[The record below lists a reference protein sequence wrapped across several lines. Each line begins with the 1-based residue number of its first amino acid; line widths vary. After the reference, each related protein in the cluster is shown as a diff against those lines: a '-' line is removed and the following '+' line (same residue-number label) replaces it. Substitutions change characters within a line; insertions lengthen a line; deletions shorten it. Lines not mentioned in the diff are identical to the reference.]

1 MRQYHGQLGFYRQW
15 MGTKMQT
22 GNFNQRGAF
31 SASPAVDQAQLDEGL
46 RQYMLS
52 IYNYLTVGL
61 VLSGF
66 IAYIVANVPAV
77 NVLFFQTVEGRLAGY
92 TGLGMIAMFAP
103 LGILLYASFRMRKA
117 SARATQIMYLAFVSL
132 QGISLAV
139 LLQVYTG
146 ESVARAFFT
155 TAAAFGALSIYGY
168 TTRRSLSGFGS
179 FLIMGVIGLILASII
194 NMFMASAMMSFVI
207 SAAGVLIF
215 AGLIAYDTQRLK
227 NAYAEGMGYEN
238 ETRLAVWGALS
249 LYINFINLLQ
259 FLLMFMGNRE

>member
-1 MRQYHGQLGFYRQW
+1 MELG
-15 MGTKMQT
+15 
-22 GNFNQRGAF
+22 NLNQRGAYAAR
-31 SASPAVDQAQLDEGL
+31 ASVDQAQLDEGL
-46 RQYMLS
+46 RRYMLS
-52 IYNYLTVGL
+52 IYNYMGTGLLISGL
-61 VLSGF
+61 V
-66 IAYIVANVPAV
+66 AYAVANVPAL
-77 NVLFFQTVEGRLAGY
+77 NAIFYQTVDGRLVGY

-103 LGILLYASFRMRKA
+103 LGLLLLASFGMRNA
-117 SARATQIMYLAFVSL
+117 SAQATQMMYWAFVTL

-139 LLQVYTG
+139 VLQIYTG

-168 TTRRSLSGFGS
+168 TTNRNLSAFGS
-179 FLIMGVIGLILASII
+179 FLIMGVIGLIIASII
-194 NMFMASAMMSFVI
+194 NIFMASAMMSFVI

-227 NAYAEGMGYEN
+227 VAYVEGMGHEN

-249 LYINFINLLQ
+249 LYINFINLMQ